1 MSAKQRLESPRPTI
15 NTTFSNSS
23 SRSQPPSPTSGS
35 FTPSAFSFPLPS
47 TSASTSSSIS
57 YLFDPLTTPTTDSAS
72 APRFHDPYA
81 ATRSRQDSLP
91 SPTSSASSGTFR
103 FPPDMSGSLSD
114 REFDSMQNSMIGLGL
129 DQQDVR
135 GFSARGGN
143 PFGDVRFDEP
153 EEIDSSSGREGRR
166 QLGMED
172 DDASEDTDTGGP
184 EGMNRGF
191 GRPASMDMGGES
203 ETSFDFLLSPPPAF
217 DPSSTINRQL
227 AAVALETPKA
237 KRERTFPAPL
247 LLKGDRTF
255 GGSSPVMGSGPTMRK
270 VSTPQPLVSPPMS
283 GYQPP
288 ARPWIQQSTDSPRA
302 GSPSQPHRVQH
313 SANSSTSQP
322 SVASQ
327 SSSHTNSGSTSSVP
341 QSEPPIAPQALLLY
355 ILSLRSA
362 SQPLALSQSQGA
374 GSRFAPSNNPLHQ
387 RIRSA
392 GSAGSDNEDA
402 IAATQVG
409 NSGRLDTVD
418 LSHKRIAEVPVE
430 IVRELKDEVE
440 KLALGYN
447 LLRDLPPFFTALG
460 SKLRYLNV
468 RVNML
473 TTFPQVVS
481 FPRSSGTDLR

>member
-1 MSAKQRLESPRPTI
+1 
-15 NTTFSNSS
+15 
-23 SRSQPPSPTSGS
+23 
-35 FTPSAFSFPLPS
+35 
-47 TSASTSSSIS
+47 
-57 YLFDPLTTPTTDSAS
+57 
-72 APRFHDPYA
+72 
-81 ATRSRQDSLP
+81 
-91 SPTSSASSGTFR
+91 
-103 FPPDMSGSLSD
+103 
-114 REFDSMQNSMIGLGL
+114 MQSSMIGLGL
-129 DQQDVR
+129 DQQDGR
-135 GFSARGGN
+135 GFNTRGGN

-153 EEIDSSSGREGRR
+153 EEIDSSSGRDGRR
-166 QLGMED
+166 QLGGEE

-184 EGMNRGF
+184 EGMHRGF
-191 GRPASMDMGGES
+191 GRPASMDIES

-217 DPSSTINRQL
+217 DPSSTMNRQL

-247 LLKGDRTF
+247 LLKGDRPF
-255 GGSSPVMGSGPTMRK
+255 GGSSPTMASGPTMRK
-270 VSTPQPLVSPPMS
+270 VSTPQPLVSPPVG

-327 SSSHTNSGSTSSVP
+327 SSSHSNSASASSAP
-341 QSEPPIAPQALLLY
+341 PTEPPIAPQALLLY

-362 SQPLALSQSQGA
+362 SQPLALSQSQGV
-374 GSRFAPSNNPLHQ
+374 GSRFAPSTNAAHQ

-402 IAATQVG
+402 IAASQVG

-418 LSHKRIAEVPVE
+418 LSHKRIAEVPIE

-447 LLRDLPPFFTALG
+447 LLRDLPPYFTALG

-481 FPRSSGTDLR
+481 TQQSSERNLY